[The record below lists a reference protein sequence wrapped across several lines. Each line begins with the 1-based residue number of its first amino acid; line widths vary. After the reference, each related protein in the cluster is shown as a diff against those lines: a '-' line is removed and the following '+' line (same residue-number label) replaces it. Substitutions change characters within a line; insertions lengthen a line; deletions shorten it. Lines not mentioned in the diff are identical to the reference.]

1 MSTGSRFLRTARA
14 IQRHTHATRAE
25 LKEFQNAE
33 LRRLV
38 RYAYESVPYYRRLF
52 DRHRLHPRHIRG
64 VVDLD
69 LIPITTKQDLRN
81 RSVSEVIAREVD
93 PASLISVRTSGS
105 TGEPFVVRRT
115 QLEQG
120 YNVLFRERTYQAF
133 GLRLHERI
141 AAVGIPG
148 NLHPND
154 TEFMGRALRAIGIHP
169 KIAIDGL
176 SDPIR
181 IANQLQAYQPQLL
194 AGLPGMLCRLGDYL
208 LSAGRQE
215 IRPRILAVGGE
226 VLTPLMRR
234 RLTDA
239 FGVAPVQT
247 YASHEFPLMGWECR
261 DTGQLHTC
269 DDGFIVEAL
278 HNGRPAAPGQTGEVV
293 VTNLYAYAMP
303 LIRYRLADVVT
314 RGTEHCA
321 CGQPFGTIAAIQG
334 RMIDYFPLPDGR
346 VVHPYKLLETFLP
359 SVDIRQ
365 YQLLQDRLDH
375 IVMSVVPAP
384 SPSPELQDRIT
395 RSVMPLLGPGVE
407 FQVRMVDDIPLDPT
421 GKFRHS
427 RSLVASAYDNS
438 VTPSANV

>member
-1 MSTGSRFLRTARA
+1 MSTGSNFLRTVRA
-14 IQRHTHATRAE
+14 IQRHPHASRAE

-38 RYAYESVPYYRRLF
+38 RHAYEAVPYYRRLF

-64 VVDLD
+64 VMDLD
-69 LIPITTKQDLRN
+69 LIPISTKQDLRS
-81 RSVSEVIAREVD
+81 RAMSDVLSRDCD
-93 PASLISVRTSGS
+93 PASLISVQTSGS
-105 TGEPFVVRRT
+105 TGDPFVVQRT
-115 QLEQG
+115 QLEQS
-120 YNVLFRERTYQAF
+120 YNVLFRERTYRSF

-141 AAVGIPG
+141 AEVCLPRTM
-148 NLHPND
+148 HPND
-154 TEFMGRALRAIGIHP
+154 SKILGRALRAIGIHP
-169 KIAIDGL
+169 KISIDGL
-176 SDPIR
+176 SEPARMAD
-181 IANQLQAYQPQLL
+181 QLEAYRPQLL
-194 AGLPGMLCRLGDYL
+194 VGLPGMLCRLADYL
-208 LSAGRQE
+208 IASRRQQ
-215 IRPRILAVGGE
+215 IRPRILVSGGE

-234 RLTDA
+234 RLSEA

-247 YASHEFPLMGWECR
+247 YASHEFPLIGWECR
-261 DTGQLHTC
+261 ETGQLHTC

-278 HNGRPAAPGQTGEVV
+278 HNGRPAAPGHSGEAV

-314 RGTEHCA
+314 RGTEQCA

-346 VVHPYKLLETFLP
+346 VVHPYKLLETFAP
-359 SVDIRQ
+359 NIDIRQ

-375 IVMSVVPAP
+375 IVLSVVSAMPA
-384 SPSPELQDRIT
+384 SAELQDRIS
-395 RSVMPLLGPGVE
+395 RSVRPLLGPGVE

-427 RSLVASAYDNS
+427 RSLVASAFDNPN
-438 VTPSANV
+438 TPPANV